1 MYVDSQE
8 LAETNKQNE
17 RKRYENQDNLKCYYA

>member
-17 RKRYENQDNLKCYYA
+17 RKHYENHDNTKSYD

>member
-17 RKRYENQDNLKCYYA
+17 RKDYEDHDNIKSYY

>member
-8 LAETNKQNE
+8 LAETNKQNKGE
-17 RKRYENQDNLKCYYA
+17 TYENQDNLKCYYA